1 MKILAFDTSTTV
13 AAVAVC
19 EDDKLLGEYILNHEK
34 KHSEKLLPLTNAL
47 FKDLGLSPDEFDI
60 YAASTGPGSFTGLR
74 IGIATV
80 KSMAY
85 AAEKPVAGVP
95 TLDVLS
101 FNAAA
106 YDGLIC
112 PMLDARNNQVYTAL
126 YKAEKG
132 RISNITEYMGV
143 EVGSIVEKVKELGQR
158 AVFVGEAAVM
168 HRELISQALGEAAEF
183 LPGNL
188 NLPRASSVAHLAYL
202 QWEEG
207 KLQNCYD
214 LVPFYLRK
222 SQAER
227 ELERKKQEAQDLGG

>member
-1 MKILAFDTSTTV
+1 MRILAFETATSV

-19 EDDKLLGEYILNHEK
+19 EDDRLLGEYILNHEK
-34 KHSEKLLPLTNAL
+34 KHSEKLLPLANAL
-47 FKDLGLSPDEFDI
+47 LKDLGLTPTGFDV

-74 IGIATV
+74 IGITTV
-80 KSMAY
+80 KAMAY
-85 AAEKPVAGVP
+85 AADKPTAGVP
-95 TLDVLS
+95 TLDALA

-106 YDGLIC
+106 FDGLVC

-132 RISNITEYMGV
+132 SLIKLTEYMGV
-143 EVGSIVEKVKELGQR
+143 EIGSIIERVRAAGQKT
-158 AVFVGEAAVM
+158 VFVGEAAEM
-168 HRELISQALGEAAEF
+168 YRDLISGALGETSAF

-202 QWEEG
+202 KAAAGE
-207 KLQNCYD
+207 LRSCYD

-227 ELERKKQEAQDLGG
+227 ELERKIREAQEIGG